1 MPFYSRK
8 RKTYYG
14 RSGNKIPNK
23 RRRYNNTK
31 RGVVAKFS
39 KRSLAGSMYTFKRF
53 HTFTVSTENSV
64 QEGNADIAWDDATGY
79 LGLKFTLNDV
89 PNAAEF
95 TSLFD
100 QYRIKS
106 VAVKMTP
113 IWNNVEASEVDANS
127 TDEAQNMVATYVYD
141 FDNISTVLDIE
152 QLNQYQRRHQKV
164 LAGSR
169 SKKMFLNPR
178 AQVRVLTA
186 GGAST
191 NALSSAL
198 QWQDCADPNV
208 PYYGI
213 RMLVKPINIQY
224 NPTDNFVLRLD
235 FTYVLQ
241 FKNVR

>member
-14 RSGNKIPNK
+14 RSNPQSGGK
-23 RRRYNNTK
+23 RRRFAK
-31 RGVVAKFS
+31 KGKVAKFS

-64 QEGNADIAWDDATGY
+64 QEGNADIAWDDPTGY
-79 LGLKFTLNDV
+79 LGLSFALNDV
-89 PNAAEF
+89 PNASEF
-95 TSLFD
+95 TTLFD

-106 VAVKMTP
+106 VSVKMTP
-113 IWNNVEASEVDANS
+113 IWNNVEASNVDSNDTS
-127 TDEAQNMVATYVYD
+127 EAQNMIATYVYD
-141 FDNISTVLDIE
+141 FDNITGILDIE
-152 QLNQYQRRHQKV
+152 ELNQYQRRHQKT
-164 LAGSR
+164 LAGTR

-191 NALSSAL
+191 NALSSSL

-224 NPTDNFVLRLD
+224 NPTDNFVLRFD